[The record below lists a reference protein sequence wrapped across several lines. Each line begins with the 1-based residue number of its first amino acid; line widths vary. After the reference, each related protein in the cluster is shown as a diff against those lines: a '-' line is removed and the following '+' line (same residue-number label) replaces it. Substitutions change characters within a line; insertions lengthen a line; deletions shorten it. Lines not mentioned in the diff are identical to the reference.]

1 MGEEVFHEMLLPD
14 SLYDP
19 SVYCLSMRLLVWNE
33 SIALFG
39 LQNAASQSTE
49 SFGIWVIDEFDDTK
63 DTRGRIFS
71 YNLGTKKLMYLP
83 IQCVQDDSVAV
94 VYDNYT
100 IVSILGANRQ
110 DNNDDATNA
119 GSSLLESSFP
129 SSMVVNEWHSY
140 SVWAIPPDDVSLR
153 MKKVMEGLRSE
164 FGGPEIEPHITIV
177 GSVRM
182 KNVDVLDK
190 FRSLQSCVTSG
201 YKAKVNQVENT
212 SFYYQC
218 VSLVIDSSFS
228 SDDESYELCG
238 TTRGCGMHFGF
249 ENSKFSSLGSRF
261 RLKRSRKK
269 GVSVSVRP
277 HLSLLYGN
285 LTGEERK
292 KAQEKVTI
300 LDESITSMSFPIT
313 RLALYKTDYRD
324 KRLKSWEKIAEY
336 TLQYF
341 N

>member
-1 MGEEVFHEMLLPD
+1 MCYWSGHELHKEVHAIDAMYQGFIRKLVIFLDMGEEVFHEMLLPN

-49 SFGIWVIDEFDDTK
+49 SFGIWVIDEFDGPKSPWTKLISFELTEKPLAFLNSDEILMADTK

-71 YNLGTKKLMYLP
+71 YNRGTKKLMYLP
-83 IQCVQDDSVAV
+83 IQCVQDDSAAV
-94 VYDNYT
+94 VYDNYS

-110 DNNDDATNA
+110 ENNDDATNA

-129 SSMVVNEWHSY
+129 SSMVGNEWHSY

-153 MKKVMEGLRSE
+153 IKKVMEGLRSE

-190 FRSLQSCVTSG
+190 FRSLQSWVTSG
-201 YKAKVNQVENT
+201 YKAKVNQVVNT

-228 SDDESYELCG
+228 SDDESYE
-238 TTRGCGMHFGF
+238 
-249 ENSKFSSLGSRF
+249 
-261 RLKRSRKK
+261 
-269 GVSVSVRP
+269 VSNFP
-277 HLSLLYGN
+277 LLHIILIFCHLF
-285 LTGEERK
+285 
-292 KAQEKVTI
+292 I
-300 LDESITSMSFPIT
+300 L
-313 RLALYKTDYRD
+313 
-324 KRLKSWEKIAEY
+324 
-336 TLQYF
+336 
-341 N
+341 